1 MLRISAVSYL
11 NTRPFLYGLRQAGL
25 PGVEISVDIP
35 AECAR
40 KLRSGEADIGLV
52 PVATIPA
59 LPAAHILPHW
69 CIGAEGAVESVMLYS
84 EVPLHEITTVLLD
97 YQSRTSVNLARV
109 LAAEHWK
116 ISPHW
121 QAAQP
126 GFETQITGTTAG
138 VVIGDRTFALNHTHR
153 YEYDLAAEW
162 KALTGL
168 PFVFAA
174 WVSTTPLS
182 EEFVTQFTNALQL
195 GIENMDTVIAQSQPD
210 YPGFDIAHYLNT
222 CISYPF
228 TGQKQQALE
237 IFLKKLAALPQLP

>member
-11 NTRPFLYGLRQAGL
+11 NTRPFLHGLHQAAL
-25 PGVEISVDIP
+25 PGVEITVDIP

-40 KLRSGEADIGLV
+40 KLRSGEADLGLV

-59 LPAAHILPHW
+59 LPEAHILPHW

-84 EVPLHEITTVLLD
+84 EVPLHEIETVLLD

-109 LAAEHWK
+109 LAAEHWH
-116 ISPHW
+116 ISPRW

-126 GFETQITGTTAG
+126 GFETQIKGTTAG
-138 VVIGDRTFALNHTHR
+138 VVIGDRTFSLNQTHR

-174 WVSTTPLS
+174 WVSTKPLDA
-182 EEFVTQFTNALQL
+182 EFIARFSAALQL
-195 GIENMDTVIAQSQPD
+195 GMEQMDQVIDAARND
-210 YPGFDIAHYLNT
+210 YPGFDIAHYLTT

-228 TGQKQQALE
+228 TEQKQQALE
-237 IFLKKLAALPQLP
+237 IFLHKLAALPHLS

>member
-11 NTRPFLYGLRQAGL
+11 NTRPFLHGLRQAAL
-25 PGVEISVDIP
+25 PGVEITVDIP

-59 LPAAHILPHW
+59 LPEAHILPHW

-84 EVPLHEITTVLLD
+84 EVPLHEIETVLLD
-97 YQSRTSVNLARV
+97 YQSRTSVNLTRV
-109 LAAEHWK
+109 LAAEHWQ
-116 ISPHW
+116 ISPRW

-126 GFETQITGTTAG
+126 GFETEIKGTTAG
-138 VVIGDRTFALNHTHR
+138 VVIGDRTFSLNQTHN

-174 WVSTTPLS
+174 WVSTKPLDAA
-182 EEFVTQFTNALQL
+182 FTTRFTTALQL
-195 GIENMDTVIAQSQPD
+195 GIEQMDVVIATAQKD
-210 YPGFDIAHYLNT
+210 YPGFDIAHYLKN

-228 TGQKQQALE
+228 TEQKQQALE
-237 IFLKKLAALPQLP
+237 IFLHKLATLPHLS

>member
-11 NTRPFLYGLRQAGL
+11 NTRPFLHGLRQAAL
-25 PGVEISVDIP
+25 PGVEITVDIP

-59 LPAAHILPHW
+59 LPEAHILPHW
-69 CIGAEGAVESVMLYS
+69 CIGAEGVVESVMLYS
-84 EVPLHEITTVLLD
+84 EVPLQEIETVLLD

-109 LAAEHWK
+109 LAAEHWH

-121 QAAQP
+121 LAATP
-126 GFETQITGTTAG
+126 GFESQIKGRTAG
-138 VVIGDRTFALNHTHR
+138 VVIGDRTFTLNHTHR
-153 YEYDLAAEW
+153 FEYDLAAEW
-162 KALTGL
+162 KAFTGL

-174 WVSTTPLS
+174 WVSTQPLDGA
-182 EEFVTQFTNALQL
+182 FITQFSDALKL
-195 GIENMDTVIAQSQPD
+195 GIAQMDQVVADAQKD
-210 YPGFDIAHYLNT
+210 YPGFDIAHYLTT

-228 TGQKQQALE
+228 TEQKQQALE
-237 IFLKKLAALPQLP
+237 IFLQKLATLPHLS